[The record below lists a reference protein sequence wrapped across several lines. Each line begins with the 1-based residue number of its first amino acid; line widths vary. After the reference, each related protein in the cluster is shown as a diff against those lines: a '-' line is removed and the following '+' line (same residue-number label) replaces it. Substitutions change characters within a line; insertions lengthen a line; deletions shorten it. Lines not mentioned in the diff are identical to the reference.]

1 MVQIDAT
8 LSDNYR
14 LKKRG
19 NEEQHQHNNKV
30 MVKLREGLNTENLD
44 SAKEKISAG
53 MELIKNRQKLIKIA
67 DSSEGGWRRN
77 IRPIL

>member
-1 MVQIDAT
+1 
-8 LSDNYR
+8 

>member
-1 MVQIDAT
+1 MVQIDPT

-30 MVKLREGLNTENLD
+30 MVKFREGLYTENLD

-67 DSSEGGWRRN
+67 DSSEGGWWV
-77 IRPIL
+77 LCLV